1 MVARGK
7 ARASRVRP
15 AVTPRVE
22 EQFSQFVSIVLERLH
37 AMEDRF
43 AGSYKSAPQIPP
55 VVQTVVPPV
64 FQPVPISVP
73 VSDQEFWLRLIAR
86 FQKLRV
92 PEFHGG
98 SDPLVAD
105 KWKEDTDSALSYMGV
120 DSIQRQRLAA
130 YSLKG
135 DAGIWYRS
143 HFSAAER
150 LTTSWEDF
158 LQSFD
163 SQFISSA
170 SRAGKEAELLALE
183 QGDMSVDDYESKFI
197 SLSHFTDN
205 MFQSEERKARMFE
218 RGLRPQIRRLVV
230 SQRLRTLGDVVDS
243 ARALEIDFFS
253 SQKTKD
259 TTTRTATQAAER
271 GQGKRP
277 LAGEVP
283 QQRRV
288 RPHIALFHYGH
299 DSQQYPQY
307 QYEPQ
312 DFQRQEALVQGGPDK
327 QQRFSGR
334 CSNCGRHRHRAEDCR
349 FPQKG
354 PEQSYGQQ
362 QYEQQ
367 SYWQD

>member
-1 MVARGK
+1 
-7 ARASRVRP
+7 
-15 AVTPRVE
+15 
-22 EQFSQFVSIVLERLH
+22 
-37 AMEDRF
+37 
-43 AGSYKSAPQIPP
+43 
-55 VVQTVVPPV
+55 
-64 FQPVPISVP
+64 
-73 VSDQEFWLRLIAR
+73 
-86 FQKLRV
+86 LRV

-120 DSIQRQRLAA
+120 DSIQRQCLAA

-243 ARALEIDFFS
+243 ARALEIDFFFFFVPED
-253 SQKTKD
+253 QGHYHQDCD
-259 TTTRTATQAAER
+259 TGSRE
-271 GQGKRP
+271 K
-277 LAGEVP
+277 AG
-283 QQRRV
+283 
-288 RPHIALFHYGH
+288 
-299 DSQQYPQY
+299 
-307 QYEPQ
+307 
-312 DFQRQEALVQGGPDK
+312 QEAISRRGTPT
-327 QQRFSGR
+327 
-334 CSNCGRHRHRAEDCR
+334 AESSTSD
-349 FPQKG
+349 
-354 PEQSYGQQ
+354 STVAL
-362 QYEQQ
+362 
-367 SYWQD
+367 WA